1 MIEFIGN
8 TDGTITTYRDL
19 TKLANA
25 TRTKIELLS
34 IEIEMLEAQ
43 QEEFDQLENSWC
55 DIENRIEK
63 LMEEQMGVSR
73 TFAYIEEMRT
83 SMMTEELE

>member
-8 TDGTITTYRDL
+8 TDGTITAYRDL
-19 TKLANA
+19 TKLADA

>member
-19 TKLANA
+19 TKLADA